1 MSQDGGIENKVKGS
15 RREKRGIEKKGNW
28 KEGE

>member
-1 MSQDGGIENKVKGS
+1 MSQDGGIEKKIKGS
-15 RREKRGIEKKGNW
+15 RREKRGIEKKGNR